1 MAVALYA
8 TSALPMM
15 EGDGCEVSKVEELFG
30 IKDEKVLGLTDEV
43 IIAGEV
49 TPAVWEEIS
58 IDVTMF
64 VGKPDEIFCCDRD
77 VLLWDDS
84 EVVV

>member
-8 TSALPMM
+8 TSALPRT
-15 EGDGCEVSKVEELFG
+15 EGDGREVTRIEELFG

-43 IIAGEV
+43 IVAGEV

-64 VGKPDEIFCCDRD
+64 LEKPDEIFCCDRD
-77 VLLWDDS
+77 VLLLDS
-84 EVVV
+84 SGVVV